1 MYAKLKQLPGVPV
14 GKLYIKPRLDSSH
27 KSEALFS
34 ACAGAKRKEKGR
46 SEKWKALRKRERK
59 NEMASSKKKNVLRG
73 IPPNAANA
81 DDDDSVDYIG
91 KNGRNRQKTRTEVR
105 RYFKIY
111 YPPQNESY
119 FK

>member
-34 ACAGAKRKEKGR
+34 ACAGAKRKEKGS

-59 NEMASSKKKNVLRG
+59 NEMASSKKNM
-73 IPPNAANA
+73 
-81 DDDDSVDYIG
+81 S
-91 KNGRNRQKTRTEVR
+91 
-105 RYFKIY
+105 
-111 YPPQNESY
+111 
-119 FK
+119 